1 MYKSS
6 SISPLVKPIT
16 SGQRN
21 SVMLEMFPIN
31 YDFFDDINSSLSKI
45 YVEQSLLDLNCILQ
59 GYVQKSICSILCVCM
74 VKIPLNNQ
82 DSD

>member
-16 SGQRN
+16 SVQRN

-31 YDFFDDINSSLSKI
+31 YDFFDENYFTTINSSLSKI
-45 YVEQSLLDLNCILQ
+45 YVEQSLLDLNCIPQ
-59 GYVQKSICSILCVCM
+59 GYVQK
-74 VKIPLNNQ
+74 
-82 DSD
+82 

>member
-31 YDFFDDINSSLSKI
+31 YDFFDENYFTTINSSLSKI

-74 VKIPLNNQ
+74 V
-82 DSD
+82 